1 MRFILAVFSVIFGIS
16 LIKQVIDYECRGK
29 ELKGLDGKDIDH
41 PHAMFV
47 AEVLAVVTA
56 IIIPA
61 SAIIGFIKHR

>member
-1 MRFILAVFSVIFGIS
+1 MRFILAVFSVIFGIC

-29 ELKGLDGKDIDH
+29 ELKGLEGRDINSR
-41 PHAMFV
+41 AMFI

-56 IIIPA
+56 IIVPA

>member
-1 MRFILAVFSVIFGIS
+1 MRFILAVFSVIFGIF

-29 ELKGLDGKDIDH
+29 ELKGLEGRDIN
-41 PHAMFV
+41 PRAMFV